1 MRPAVLPRPAR
12 YLIMKKQLLAL
23 ATTAV
28 LTAASAHASIDPDLQ
43 RAKRGPVSNSYVV
56 TIDLAKARQ
65 QYGKANG
72 RDIAEAMVREVGNAP
87 LRHVYERAMQG
98 FAAGLT
104 AGQANALRKNKSV
117 LRVDQ
122 DQYVAVAAT
131 QSSAPWGLDRID
143 QPTGLN
149 GQFTYP
155 NAAANAAH
163 IYVLDTGILASNSQ
177 FTGRLG
183 TGRNFIA
190 NEDGAI
196 NATNT
201 NDCNG
206 HGTHVSGTAAGTT
219 YGVAKQATVHAVR
232 VLGCDGGGTV
242 SGAIAGI
249 DWVIS
254 HVSGQRSAGQAWPA
268 VINLSLSSS
277 TYTPFNDAVKKA
289 VANRVLVVAAAG
301 NSNADACAY
310 SPAGTPE
317 ILTVGA
323 TSSNDTRASFS
334 NFGSCVDVF
343 APGVGILSSV
353 HTGTTAT
360 ASYSGTSMAAPHVA
374 GVVAHHLTLNPSATQ
389 EQVATLLINESVKDI
404 VGSEGT
410 GSPDRLL
417 QMPAGT
423 VLPPAPPPEQPATAP
438 CSNCQ
443 PYTVTASAGSVATL
457 PSSAGFRTTQSMQL
471 GGYLRAPST
480 LTGRVFLD
488 KQNAKTRKWANV
500 ASSTTG
506 SSIDLTYSA
515 GAGTYR
521 WRVQVVSGSGSYT
534 FYGQP
539 N

>member
-1 MRPAVLPRPAR
+1 MTHPAR
-12 YLIMKKQLLAL
+12 LLLASL
-23 ATTAV
+23 LIAGSAQ
-28 LTAASAHASIDPDLQ
+28 ASTDPDLQ
-43 RAKRGPVSNSYVV
+43 RGPRGPVSNSYVV

-72 RDIAEAMVREVGNAP
+72 RDIADAMVREVGNAP
-87 LRHVYERAMQG
+87 VRHVYERALQG
-98 FAAGLT
+98 FSAGLT
-104 AGQANALRKNKSV
+104 AGQANALRRNKSV

-122 DQYVAVAAT
+122 DQYVNVAAT
-131 QSSAPWGLDRID
+131 QTSAPWGLDRID
-143 QPTGLN
+143 QATGLN

-155 NAAANAAH
+155 DAAANAAH
-163 IYVLDTGILASNSQ
+163 LYVLDTGILASHSQ

-183 TGRNFIA
+183 SGRNFAA

-206 HGTHVSGTAAGTT
+206 HGTHVAGTAAGTT
-219 YGVAKQATVHAVR
+219 YGVAKLATVHAVR

-249 DWVIS
+249 DWVIGE
-254 HVSGQRSAGQAWPA
+254 VTTQRSQGQAWPA
-268 VINLSLSSS
+268 VINLSLSSP

-323 TSSNDTRASFS
+323 TSSNDARASFS
-334 NFGSCVDVF
+334 NFGTCVDVF
-343 APGVGILSSV
+343 APGVSILSAV
-353 HTGTTAT
+353 NTGTTAT

-374 GVVAHHLTLNPSATQ
+374 GVVAHYLTQNPSATQ
-389 EQVATLLINESVKDI
+389 DQVATLLISDSVKNI

-417 QMPAGT
+417 QMPSGASVPVDGGT
-423 VLPPAPPPEQPATAP
+423 PSAP
-438 CSNCQ
+438 CTGCQ
-443 PYTVTASAGSVATL
+443 PYTVSGQAGSVATL
-457 PSSAGFRTTQSMQL
+457 PSTSGFRTTQTMTL
-471 GGYLRAPST
+471 GGYLRAPAT
-480 LTGRVFLD
+480 LTGRIFLD
-488 KQNAKTRKWANV
+488 RLNAKTKKWANI

-506 SSIDLTYSA
+506 SSIDLSYSA
-515 GAGTYR
+515 AAGTYR

-534 FYGQP
+534 FYGKP